1 MGKKEEGRGWLGLYC
16 EGLGKS
22 DVVAGHED
30 NKPRTLQ
37 SAAHPPPG
45 TGHSALLTQVMEADK
60 HTRNNRF
67 KPAGF
72 LPLVQSY

>member
-1 MGKKEEGRGWLGLYC
+1 M
-16 EGLGKS
+16 
-22 DVVAGHED
+22 VAGHED
-30 NKPRTLQ
+30 KERRKTGQSRRQHTLL
-37 SAAHPPPG
+37 PG
-45 TGHSALLTQVMEADK
+45 PGRSALLTQFMEADK